1 MFAALHTPRF
11 APQRRPYL
19 YVRYAHKRATL
30 AHVREQFGSAAG
42 YLVLIGVP
50 PESVSRIRVN
60 LTEMPPS

>member
-1 MFAALHTPRF
+1 MTGRYSHET
-11 APQRRPYL
+11 APE
-19 YVRYAHKRATL
+19 AMRATL

-42 YLVLIGVP
+42 YLVSIGVA